1 MKRAEK
7 KECQTVERTCE
18 KWGYEGTWP
27 IPGAEKVTVGG
38 TQASEVVVVK
48 LSCIRISWRA
58 CLNTHCGSSTR
69 GSDSVGSR
77 WGLIICI
84 SNKFPSDAYAAGLEI
99 TLRKP
104 LI

>member
-7 KECQTVERTCE
+7 KECQTAERACE
-18 KWGYEGTWP
+18 KWGYEGAWP

-48 LSCIRISWRA
+48 LSCTRISWRA

-69 GSDSVGSR
+69 VSDSVGSR

-84 SNKFPSDAYAAGLEI
+84 SNKFPSETYAAGLEI
-99 TLRKP
+99 ILRKA